1 MTELKYTTKKIEA
14 NFSNFSA
21 WHQRTKILGKLW
33 KEMEGEQGE
42 KERRKMKEAGMP
54 VSLCCHSK
62 SWVRA
67 DCQRPAPEFELVT
80 QALWTDPADQS
91 GWLYHRWLIGDGMLF
106 LFRTCGGISVAN

>member
-33 KEMEGEQGE
+33 KEMEGQQGE

-54 VSLCCHSK
+54 VPYVVIEIVGSRLLS
-62 SWVRA
+62 SPGSRV
-67 DCQRPAPEFELVT
+67 
-80 QALWTDPADQS
+80 
-91 GWLYHRWLIGDGMLF
+91 
-106 LFRTCGGISVAN
+106 